1 MTYRHWFIIS
11 MLVLF
16 NVVIFGCIALV
27 LFGKIHTGF

>member
-16 NVVIFGCIALV
+16 NAAIFGCIFLV
-27 LFGKIHTGF
+27 LFGKIHPGL